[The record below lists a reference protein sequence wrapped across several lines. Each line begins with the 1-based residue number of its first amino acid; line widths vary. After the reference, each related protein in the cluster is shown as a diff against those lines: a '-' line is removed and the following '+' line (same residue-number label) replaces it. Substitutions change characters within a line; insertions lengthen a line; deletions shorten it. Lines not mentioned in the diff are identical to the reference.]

1 MDNELR
7 DVAFMWREFNDEYY
21 RIQTNSEYVIR
32 KLTRRMKTNKVQICG
47 KTIKGSKEHWVI
59 FRVRYKKP
67 STAKQSFIRL
77 TNCGNDFTDQNGTL
91 KAVVVHKLAQNNG
104 GEV

>member
-1 MDNELR
+1 MDNELK

-32 KLTRRMKTNKVQICG
+32 KLRRRMKTNKVQICG

-59 FRVRYKKP
+59 FRVRYRKP

-91 KAVVVHKLAQNNG
+91 RASVVHKMASKNG